1 MGYKFLSDDWANAV
15 TAALNAHPG
24 FMSSIANADLGL
36 QFDVSDAPD
45 GAISYYMKASGG
57 SAELALGTDE
67 GADVTV
73 GQTYETATAISKG
86 ELNTQTAFM
95 TGKLKVAGNLAKLMM
110 HQAAITQWQSATKDI
125 EVEY

>member
-1 MGYKFLSDDWANAV
+1 MGYKFLSEDWANAV

-24 FMSSIANADLGL
+24 FKSSIANAELGL

-45 GAISYYMKASGG
+45 GAVSYYMKAAGG
-57 SAELALGTDE
+57 SAELSLGTVE

-110 HQAAITQWQSATKDI
+110 HQAAISQWQSATQDI